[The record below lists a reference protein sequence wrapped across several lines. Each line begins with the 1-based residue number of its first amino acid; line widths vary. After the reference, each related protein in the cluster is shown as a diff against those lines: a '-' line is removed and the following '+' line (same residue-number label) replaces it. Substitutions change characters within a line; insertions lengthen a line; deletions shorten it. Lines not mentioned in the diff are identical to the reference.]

1 MYLSFLDFLLFIDS
15 HCILLQMYAYINR
28 DLFSGSTAELSG
40 DTTMRAGSLLD
51 DNQWH
56 EVIITRDL
64 RQISFN
70 VDRMEIT
77 NVSASDFIQLDLDR
91 KVISHSNFWGR
102 LNVWEMI
109 NYLLHIWYYVRQ
121 ITDILC
127 I

>member
-1 MYLSFLDFLLFIDS
+1 
-15 HCILLQMYAYINR
+15 MYAYINR

-56 EVIITRDL
+56 EVIITRNL
-64 RQISFN
+64 SQISFN

-91 KVISHSNFWGR
+91 KVISRLNFCGR